1 MSPPER
7 NNVDGT
13 TPPALP
19 SPRPRLRLEAPG
31 SAEPDA
37 PPTPTILVP
46 DVPPGPDAP
55 AGVAVR
61 EAVAAALRRLI
72 EHEPD
77 ARAGGD
83 EGVHQMRVATRRLR
97 SDLRTF
103 RDLVED
109 AWARPLRAEL
119 KWLADLLGAVRD
131 LDVLLARLKAEAEGA
146 RPKHRAALVPVWEE
160 LEARRDDA
168 RRALMA
174 ALDGARYRGLRD
186 AMAEG
191 ARAPALTPAALGPC
205 AVVLPALVK
214 STWKALAEA
223 GRRLRRDDPDEALH
237 EVRIR
242 AKRARYAAEAVA
254 GSLGDD
260 AGAQA
265 AKFARAASRLQEILG
280 EHQDAVIA
288 RAVASG
294 AAGDRVRE
302 RDRVPGLKGAVAEIV
317 RAQDRAAR
325 AARRAFRAAWH
336 DLDRK
341 KRRAWM
347 G

>member
-7 NNVDGT
+7 TNADGT
-13 TPPALP
+13 TLPPALP
-19 SPRPRLRLEAPG
+19 APPSPRPLEAP
-31 SAEPDA
+31 EPGTPPA
-37 PPTPTILVP
+37 PTLLLP

-61 EAVAAALRRLI
+61 EAIAAALRRLL

-77 ARAGGD
+77 ARAGHD

-103 RDLVED
+103 RDLVEEG
-109 AWARPLRAEL
+109 WARPLRVEL

-146 RPKHRAALVPVWEE
+146 KPKHRAALEPVWAE
-160 LEARRDDA
+160 LEARRAEA
-168 RRALMA
+168 RRTLLA
-174 ALDGARYRGLRD
+174 ALDGARYRALRD
-186 AMAEG
+186 ALAEG
-191 ARAPALTPAALGPC
+191 ARAPALAPAALAPC
-205 AVVLPALVK
+205 RDVLPGLVK
-214 STWKALAEA
+214 GVWKGLAAA

-237 EVRIR
+237 EVRIH

-254 GSLGDD
+254 GALGEG

-265 AKFARAASRLQEILG
+265 AKFARAAARVQEVLG
-280 EHQDAVIA
+280 EHQDAVVA
-288 RAVASG
+288 RAVANG
-294 AAGDRVRE
+294 AARGHDG
-302 RDRVPGLKGAVAEIV
+302 VPGLKGAVAGIV

-325 AARRAFRAAWH
+325 GARRAFRAAWD